1 MKKVGIEILLVLIVL
16 SLMSFCYIK
25 GELILALI
33 MFFSLLILLIILYV
47 SICGLETANDIF
59 QIIIKK
65 YDDLKK
71 LEKTDV
77 IDEKIVEELLA
88 DMRNLLVVIK
98 SEGIY
103 SHLSQRQ
110 KRKLNSIEN
119 EIDGY

>member
-71 LEKTDV
+71 LEETDV